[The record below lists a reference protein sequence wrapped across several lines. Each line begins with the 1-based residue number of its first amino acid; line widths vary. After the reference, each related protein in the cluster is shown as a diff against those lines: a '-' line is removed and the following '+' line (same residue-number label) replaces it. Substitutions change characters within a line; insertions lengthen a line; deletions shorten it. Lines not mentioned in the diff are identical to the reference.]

1 MKNSKL
7 TGWSNVFK
15 FTYAQS
21 IKSRASI
28 ITLVIMCLIALISF
42 PVMSLI
48 EGAGKNGK
56 SELENIYIYE
66 DNISVADTVARVIMS
81 DEAYSDTNV
90 NILENSNKDISDT
103 GTYTENTN
111 NELERY
117 KKEILEK
124 ENCKDVLVEIYCIDN
139 INDDYYGINYKI
151 YYSNISAVGSDEAS
165 NLAYF
170 LEQKGNYTKYINA
183 GVDESVAEVLSQNIS
198 YNIYA
203 MDENGNIVS
212 DGITAAQY
220 SLNYVVLMITLL
232 SITFAGSAV
241 ATQIVTEKSTKVV
254 EYILTSARPMAIIT
268 GKVFASLAVV
278 FTILGAVIISFVA
291 SGFING
297 VMFAADGGEF
307 MMPEIITNFFNS
319 EVVSNANIITVI
331 CSIIVFIE
339 GLIFYGFLAGVSGA
353 MVSKIEEL
361 SEGTKLFTFA
371 MIIGAYLA
379 LALIISSTAVGE
391 GWGNLNYL
399 VYFLP
404 LSAPFIVPS
413 YMLFGIVT
421 PLTGIIV
428 IVINLVLVLGLI
440 WLVSRIYEQLI
451 YHNGS
456 PLKIKDLFR
465 LGKSKGGN
473 K

>member
-21 IKSRASI
+21 MKSKASI

-42 PVMSLI
+42 PVMSFI
-48 EGAGKNGK
+48 DGAGKNKK
-56 SELENIYIYE
+56 SEIENIYIFE
-66 DNISVADTVARVIMS
+66 NNIYIADGVSKVIMS
-81 DEAYSDTNV
+81 DEAYENTSV
-90 NILENSNKDISDT
+90 KVLENSSKEISDT
-103 GTYTENTN
+103 DVYTENTN
-111 NELERY
+111 NELEKY
-117 KKEILEK
+117 KKDILGI
-124 ENCKDVLVEIYCIDN
+124 ENSKDVLVEIYCVNDEKDDN
-139 INDDYYGINYKI
+139 YGINYRI
-151 YYSNISAVGSDEAS
+151 YYSNTGALESSEAD
-165 NLAYF
+165 NLAGF
-170 LEQKGNYTKYINA
+170 LEQKGDLTKYISA
-183 GVDESVAEVLSQNIS
+183 GVDELMAEVLSQNIS

-212 DGITAAQY
+212 DGITGAQY
-220 SLNYVVLMITLL
+220 SLNYVLLMITLL
-232 SITFAGSAV
+232 SISFAGSAV

-254 EYILTSARPMAIIT
+254 EYILTSVKPMAIIT

-278 FTILGAVIISFVA
+278 FTILGAVIVSFIA
-291 SGFING
+291 SGFVNG
-297 VMFAADGGEF
+297 VMFAVDGGEF

-319 EVVSNANIITVI
+319 EVVSNANIVTVI
-331 CSIIVFIE
+331 ISVIIFIE
-339 GLIFYGFLAGVSGA
+339 GFVFYGFLAGVSGA

-371 MIIGAYLA
+371 MLIGAYLTI
-379 LALIISSTAVGE
+379 ALIMSSTGGD
-391 GWGNLNYL
+391 GWGDLNYL

-428 IVINLVLVLGLI
+428 IIINFVFVLGLI

-456 PLKIKDLFR
+456 PLKIKDLFQ